1 MVVRT
6 GYSFKKVYGHLKD
19 VLSRLQECGYP
30 AAPIADHCSTFG
42 FVRWNKLCEKAG
54 IKPVF
59 GVELPVT
66 TNLGDKRPILDNW
79 TFIAKDSLRPLH
91 DLIGVATSNAGRD
104 PSLNYRQ
111 ALSAEGVFKIAGHT
125 ARLDEMSPREDL
137 YIGLSPAINK
147 GFFTKAAKEGYSFLA
162 RSDNYYPREEDKEA
176 YRVALGRRS
185 NTQTY
190 PLWILSP
197 DEWNDALHWVNEDE
211 RLAAID
217 NANAVM
223 AGSNAKLVKAEMLKP
238 QEAYSLHDLCV
249 KGANALG
256 VNLDDPIYSARLER
270 ELALIESK
278 GFSDYIFIIADL
290 VSWAKKRMVVGPA
303 RGSSCGSLVCYLTGI
318 TSIDPIPYGLLFER
332 FIDINRNDLPDI
344 DIDFSD
350 ERRDLVFQYAEEKYG
365 NDHVGRLGTV
375 GIFRPK
381 SALNQVG
388 ESLAIPK
395 WMVEK
400 TADGIINRSG
410 GDSRALQA
418 LEDTLLSTDMG
429 RKLLDE
435 FPEARIAIQF
445 EGHPQN
451 ASQHAAGII
460 ITEKPLTEYVA
471 VNTRSNAVMCDK
483 KDAEDLNLLK
493 IDALG
498 LTQLSIFERTL
509 ELIGEKPKSGFL
521 EKLPLDDQAAFDV
534 LNKGHFAGVFQ
545 FMGGALKSLTKQINV
560 RQLEDIV
567 SITALARPGPM
578 ATGGANSWVKR
589 KNGQEAI
596 VSLHPMLTE
605 LTKDTF
611 GIVIYQETVMAM
623 VRELGRMSWEDTSA
637 IRKAMSGRLGNE
649 FFEKFWL
656 KFKDGALQNGIEEE
670 TAKAIWDQINTM
682 GSWAFNRCI
691 SGGTK
696 IKLAA
701 TGSNL
706 PKGGITVAELY
717 RRYEQAPSQW
727 IKQRRMK
734 PWLVSLHPDGRG
746 WPQKAL
752 KIIKNGKKVCWRY
765 KFDDGSKVD
774 CTPDHKFFVDGK
786 WLPIGKAKLG
796 SEFAAL
802 EAAPQPFTG
811 TGEGKGHSKGKRWS
825 IREGDRKG
833 ANNVAWKNGATKYK
847 QEFKLKNNG
856 CPCQDCKQVKSRME
870 AHHNDFD
877 EGRQR
882 PKDLVWLC
890 ASCHKKRHY
899 EVNRKKRWQKG
910 MQRTTKVL
918 LSKTKIGPRQT
929 YDIEMPKHHNF
940 TLANGL
946 VTHNSHAVAYGIVSY
961 WCCWLKAHHPLEFAA
976 ATLDAEKDPE
986 KQLQILRELR
996 DEGIDYLPVDPEHS
1010 TDRWAIAEREGRKLL
1025 VGPLTQIHGIGPAK
1039 VSVILK
1045 ARAAGEELSPKIVEQ
1060 IKKGKTKIDHL
1071 YPVQHAVKEL
1081 HPDLNE
1087 IGIVTKPTPI
1097 NEVQCGIEGNVV
1109 IIGIARKI
1117 APKDE
1122 NEEVNVKRRGGKRYS
1137 GPTAA
1142 LNLFVADDRDEIFVK
1157 VNRFLFEKYGR
1168 EIVERGR
1175 AGNAIYA
1182 IKGYCPKDFRMI
1194 SAQQIK
1200 YLGDLADVK

>member
-1 MVVRT
+1 MIRT
-6 GYSFKKVYGHLKD
+6 GYSFKRVYGHLKD

-91 DLIGVATSNAGRD
+91 DLIGIATSNAGRD

-111 ALSAEGVFKIAGHT
+111 ALGAEGVFKIAGHT

-137 YIGLSPAINK
+137 YIGLSPAVNK
-147 GFFTKAAKEGYSFLA
+147 GFYKRAYEAGFSFLA
-162 RSDNYYPREEDKEA
+162 RSDNHYPREEDKEA

-190 PLWILSP
+190 PLWILSNE
-197 DEWNDALHWVNEDE
+197 EWHNELSWISEAERAIALDWRNV
-211 RLAAID
+211 
-217 NANAVM
+217 VM
-223 AGSNAKLVKAEMLKP
+223 DKSNAKLVKAEMLKP
-238 QEAYSLHDLCV
+238 QEEYSLHELCV

-256 VNLDDPIYSARLER
+256 CDLSDPVYSARLER

-278 GFSDYIFIIADL
+278 GFSDYIFIIADM
-290 VSWAKKRMVVGPA
+290 VNWARQRMIVGPA

-429 RKLLDE
+429 RKLLHE

-560 RQLEDIV
+560 THLEDIV

-596 VSLHPMLTE
+596 GSLHPMLTE
-605 LTKDTF
+605 LTKETM
-611 GIVIYQETVMAM
+611 GITIYQEQVMVI
-623 VRELGRMSWEDTSA
+623 VREMGKMSWEDTSA

-649 FFEKFWL
+649 FFEKFWI
-656 KFKDGALQNGIEEE
+656 KFREGARQNGIEEE
-670 TAKAIWDQINTM
+670 TAKAVWDQINTF
-682 GSWAFNRCI
+682 GSWAFNR
-691 SGGTK
+691 
-696 IKLAA
+696 
-701 TGSNL
+701 
-706 PKGGITVAELY
+706 
-717 RRYEQAPSQW
+717 
-727 IKQRRMK
+727 
-734 PWLVSLHPDGRG
+734 
-746 WPQKAL
+746 
-752 KIIKNGKKVCWRY
+752 
-765 KFDDGSKVD
+765 
-774 CTPDHKFFVDGK
+774 
-786 WLPIGKAKLG
+786 
-796 SEFAAL
+796 
-802 EAAPQPFTG
+802 
-811 TGEGKGHSKGKRWS
+811 
-825 IREGDRKG
+825 
-833 ANNVAWKNGATKYK
+833 
-847 QEFKLKNNG
+847 
-856 CPCQDCKQVKSRME
+856 
-870 AHHNDFD
+870 
-877 EGRQR
+877 
-882 PKDLVWLC
+882 
-890 ASCHKKRHY
+890 
-899 EVNRKKRWQKG
+899 
-910 MQRTTKVL
+910 
-918 LSKTKIGPRQT
+918 
-929 YDIEMPKHHNF
+929 
-940 TLANGL
+940 
-946 VTHNSHAVAYGIVSY
+946 SHAVAYGVVSY

-986 KQLQILRELR
+986 KQLQILRELK

-1025 VGPLTQIHGIGPAK
+1025 VGPLTQIHGIGPSK
-1039 VSVILK
+1039 VSTILK
-1045 ARAAGEELSPKIVEQ
+1045 ARAQGEELSPKLLDQ
-1060 IKKGKTKIDHL
+1060 IRKGRTKIDHL
-1071 YPVQHAVKEL
+1071 YPVDYSVKKL
-1081 HPDLNE
+1081 HPDLSA
-1087 IGIVTKPTPI
+1087 IGIVTPPTPI

-1109 IIGIARKI
+1109 IIGVAKKI

-1122 NEEVNVKRRGGKRYS
+1122 NEEVNVKRRGGKRYA

-1142 LNLFVADDRDEIFVK
+1142 LNLFVNDDRDEIFVK
-1157 VNRFLFEKYGR
+1157 VNRFLYEKFGR

-1175 AGNAIYA
+1175 AGSAIYA

-1200 YLGDLADVK
+1200 YLGDLADVKE